1 MSSQTEANNAE
12 PTRRHPLSVEN
23 FEMAKCLIKTNS
35 TIWTKFLAFIGAHD
49 FLSPEVWRASL
60 TELVATAFL
69 IFSLTSSI
77 ISCLESQSTD
87 PKLLIPFAVFIIAF
101 LFLLVT
107 VPLSGGHM
115 SPVFTFIATLRGL
128 ITLSRAF
135 IYVFAQCL
143 GSILSFFLLQRVMN
157 QSAARKYSLGGCSIT
172 GNGYETT
179 GINTITA
186 LVLEFSCTFLVLL
199 IGVTVAFDKNMSK
212 QLGLVMVCVV
222 VAGAMG
228 VAVFVSISVTG
239 SGGYGGVGLNPAR
252 CLGAALLVGGRLWDG
267 HWVFWVGPFLA
278 CILYYGFS
286 LSLPRE
292 GLNFIDGEHD
302 ILRLARNCFRTS
314 VERKNNSN
322 V

>member
-1 MSSQTEANNAE
+1 M
-12 PTRRHPLSVEN
+12 
-23 FEMAKCLIKTNS
+23 
-35 TIWTKFLAFIGAHD
+35 
-49 FLSPEVWRASL
+49 
-60 TELVATAFL
+60 
-69 IFSLTSSI
+69 
-77 ISCLESQSTD
+77 
-87 PKLLIPFAVFIIAF
+87 
-101 LFLLVT
+101 
-107 VPLSGGHM
+107 
-115 SPVFTFIATLRGL
+115 
-128 ITLSRAF
+128 
-135 IYVFAQCL
+135 
-143 GSILSFFLLQRVMN
+143 
-157 QSAARKYSLGGCSIT
+157 
-172 GNGYETT
+172 
-179 GINTITA
+179 
-186 LVLEFSCTFLVLL
+186 
-199 IGVTVAFDKNMSK
+199 AFDKNMSK